1 MSPMLTCRS
10 SAMGCVALMA
20 ALSSAPAFAQ
30 AGAATPNPA
39 LAPTAGAVSDAEYRA
54 AQQEASA
61 VNAKVALLDAR
72 RALLADRWVEA
83 RERGND
89 ALRLLRTLPTSE
101 RVVDQILIAEGVV
114 SRASQAMA
122 RKRRGDHD
130 NPIYASDQPAAGTTA
145 MTPVGVNATPVQPA
159 PAPPT
164 GASGQ
169 TIVVRNAPAAAAAA
183 DAVDPL
189 PPDDATAVLE
199 QARRG
204 ARIRQQAG
212 DDAASLMNDA
222 EATLLAPRG
231 ANEWVEY
238 PPDFMEKAKR
248 REARYPGGMV
258 ARGGGWTDANG
269 NEWYMGVYDISDL
282 IYMPPDFVPPGSL
295 DPREQTR
302 ISFDREA
309 FRQRFFAFGGAWPG
323 DIHDAIPLL
332 RYFGGV
338 DDLVYRGPKYSIE
351 RQQQIEEM
359 VRVLLGQAGPQA
371 QIISLPPV
379 QQRP

>member
-1 MSPMLTCRS
+1 MSRILVDRG
-10 SAMGCVALMA
+10 SANWCVALVA
-20 ALSSAPAFAQ
+20 ALSSELAFAQ
-30 AGAATPNPA
+30 TGPATPSATPA
-39 LAPTAGAVSDAEYRA
+39 PAALPVSDAEYRA

-61 VNAKVALLDAR
+61 VNAKVALLEAR
-72 RALLADRWVEA
+72 RALLADRWGEA
-83 RERGND
+83 RERGQD
-89 ALRLLRTLPTSE
+89 ALRLLRTLPTSD

-114 SRASQAMA
+114 SRASQALA
-122 RKRRGDHD
+122 RKRAGDPD
-130 NPIYASDQPAAGTTA
+130 NPIYASDQPATGPTA
-145 MTPVGVNATPVQPA
+145 MTPVGVNATPA
-159 PAPPT
+159 PTAPT
-164 GASGQ
+164 GASGR
-169 TIVVRNAPAAAAAA
+169 TIVVRNAPAATA
-183 DAVDPL
+183 DAVDPV

-204 ARIRQQAG
+204 AKIRQQAA
-212 DDAASLMNDA
+212 DDAATLLNDA
-222 EATLLAPRG
+222 EATRLAPRG

-269 NEWYMGVYDISDL
+269 SEWYMGVYDISDL

-302 ISFDREA
+302 IALDREA

-323 DIHDAIPLL
+323 DLHDAIPLL